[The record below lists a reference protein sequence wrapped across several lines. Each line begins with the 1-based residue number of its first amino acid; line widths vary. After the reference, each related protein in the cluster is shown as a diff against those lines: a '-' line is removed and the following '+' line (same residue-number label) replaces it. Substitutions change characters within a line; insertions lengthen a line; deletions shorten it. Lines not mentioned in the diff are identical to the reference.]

1 MSDEIERITGA
12 VPGPRTRE
20 LARRLRARESRN
32 VTYIGE
38 DFPVFWERARGWTV
52 DDVDGTRYIDL
63 TSAFGVASIGHANP
77 AVVAA
82 IEGQARDLVHG
93 MGDVHPSEV
102 RTRLLERLAR
112 VLPPALEKTFL
123 GTSGSE
129 AVEAALKTAVLATG
143 RSRFVAFRNA
153 YHGLSLGALTVTGI
167 EKFRTPFA
175 HLIPGV
181 TAFAPY
187 PPDGSIDD
195 VAALVD
201 ERTAAVIVEPIQ
213 GRGGCIVPPDG
224 FLSALRRL
232 CDERGAL
239 LIFDEIYTGFGRTGD
254 WFACNHENVVPDIIC
269 VGKAMGGGVPVSA
282 AVARAAVMDAWPESR
297 GEALH
302 TSTYLGNPLGCAAAL
317 AAIGEIE
324 RLRLPERA
332 RSLEGLVRE
341 RAQSLLER
349 GAIVAA
355 RGRGLMWGLALPD
368 GEQAERAVS
377 NALARGVI
385 LLQAGPLGNVL
396 QISPP
401 LIISENALH
410 RAFDIIEGVL

>member
-1 MSDEIERITGA
+1 
-12 VPGPRTRE
+12 
-20 LARRLRARESRN
+20 
-32 VTYIGE
+32 
-38 DFPVFWERARGWTV
+38 
-52 DDVDGTRYIDL
+52 
-63 TSAFGVASIGHANP
+63 
-77 AVVAA
+77 
-82 IEGQARDLVHG
+82 
-93 MGDVHPSEV
+93 
-102 RTRLLERLAR
+102 
-112 VLPPALEKTFL
+112 
-123 GTSGSE
+123 
-129 AVEAALKTAVLATG
+129 
-143 RSRFVAFRNA
+143 
-153 YHGLSLGALTVTGI
+153 
-167 EKFRTPFA
+167 
-175 HLIPGV
+175 
-181 TAFAPY
+181 
-187 PPDGSIDD
+187 
-195 VAALVD
+195 
-201 ERTAAVIVEPIQ
+201 
-213 GRGGCIVPPDG
+213 
-224 FLSALRRL
+224 
-232 CDERGAL
+232 
-239 LIFDEIYTGFGRTGD
+239 
-254 WFACNHENVVPDIIC
+254 
-269 VGKAMGGGVPVSA
+269 MGGGVPVSA